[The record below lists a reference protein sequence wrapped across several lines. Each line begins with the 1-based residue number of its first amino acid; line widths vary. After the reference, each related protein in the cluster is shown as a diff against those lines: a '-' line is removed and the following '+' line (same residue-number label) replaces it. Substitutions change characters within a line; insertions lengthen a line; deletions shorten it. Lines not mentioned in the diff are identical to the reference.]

1 MTHSRTSSRVIAAA
15 TVAVFFVAAAFAAAP
30 FNAKTAFAELKNLDG
45 QWEGTSPE
53 GPVDVVYHVTAH
65 GNAVSETL
73 FPGTAHEMVTM
84 YYLDGDQLRM
94 THYCS
99 AGNEPRM
106 TFRKSATPNQMDF
119 VFDSGTN
126 MNSSRDEHMHELV
139 IRVAGPDQIHAE
151 WTLFKDGAKNGTS
164 VFDLHRKG

>member
-1 MTHSRTSSRVIAAA
+1 MIHGRMLTRAIFTAAA
-15 TVAVFFVAAAFAAAP
+15 AVLLVAPSFAGGP
-30 FNAKTAFAELKNLDG
+30 FNVKTAFAELKQLDG
-45 QWEGTSPE
+45 QWEGTSKE

-84 YYLDGDQLRM
+84 YFLDGDQLRM

-99 AGNEPRM
+99 DGNEPRM
-106 TFRKSATPNQMDF
+106 TFRPSTAPGEMDF
-119 VFDSGTN
+119 VFDSATN
-126 MNSSRDEHMHELV
+126 MKSSRDEHMHELV
-139 IRVAGPDQIHAE
+139 IRVAGPDQIRAE
-151 WTLFKDGAKNGTS
+151 WTSFKDGAKEATE